1 MALSFCVYSNE
12 GERVCCGYI
21 TGFVLCYAVMPA
33 QGSSYHGTADWLDG
47 GGARGEDGEEWIS
60 QAPRI
65 HVSTALPQQGEAS
78 LIRPAEDAHGLIF
91 DL

>member
-1 MALSFCVYSNE
+1 M
-12 GERVCCGYI
+12 
-21 TGFVLCYAVMPA
+21 LCYAVVPA

-47 GGARGEDGEEWIS
+47 GGARGEDGEEWVS

-65 HVSTALPQQGEAS
+65 HVSTALPQHGEAS